1 MFCCR
6 HREHCSSIDI
16 DAKGRRFVAVIA
28 MSKTKRGITKSIVSP
43 IGHSEALFQSGFIVR
58 TEKRIVRIF
67 RGSLAKTCRETAL
80 FLGLAAMLISIAPA
94 PVWAQVEPAP
104 AGLSPLLECRKI
116 EDRLARVDC
125 YDSVADRM
133 AAAQMAGELVVV
145 ERGKVTELKRQL
157 FGFAAPAMGALF
169 GGGGEDDRVDA
180 IESTLSRAVQQA
192 DGKWRF
198 HLGDGSEWAQVD
210 FDPVRFQNRPGQPVR
225 IRRAALGSYVL
236 TTGNSRAVR
245 VQRY

>member
-1 MFCCR
+1 L
-6 HREHCSSIDI
+6 S
-16 DAKGRRFVAVIA
+16 A
-28 MSKTKRGITKSIVSP
+28 T
-43 IGHSEALFQSGFIVR
+43 L
-58 TEKRIVRIF
+58 IF
-67 RGSLAKTCRETAL
+67 
-80 FLGLAAMLISIAPA
+80 AAPTS
-94 PVWAQVEPAP
+94 VWAQIDPAA

-133 AAAQMAGELVVV
+133 AAAQTAGELVVV
-145 ERGKVTELKRQL
+145 ERSKVTELKRQL

-169 GGGGEDDRVDA
+169 GGGGEDERVDA
-180 IESTLSRAVQQA
+180 IESTLSHAVQQV